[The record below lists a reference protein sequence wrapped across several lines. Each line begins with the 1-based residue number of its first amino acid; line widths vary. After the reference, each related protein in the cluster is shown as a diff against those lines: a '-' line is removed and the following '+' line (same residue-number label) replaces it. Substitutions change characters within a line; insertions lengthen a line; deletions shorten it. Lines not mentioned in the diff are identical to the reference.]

1 MCWKMRILCLYK
13 CIITKSNIIWKSY
26 TYRSRSMSMSRNRNR
41 NRSRNR
47 SKNRNRNRSKN
58 RSRCRGS
65 STTPCRHQPWKSGI
79 LLLEIKR
86 KVVILGLKIIILILL
101 KTQSM
106 FNRRI

>member
-1 MCWKMRILCLYK
+1 MRISCLYK
-13 CIITKSNIIWKSY
+13 NIITKLNIIWKSY
-26 TYRSRSMSMSRNRNR
+26 TYWIRSRNRNR
-41 NRSRNR
+41 GRSRR
-47 SKNRNRNRSKN
+47 S
-58 RSRCRGS
+58 RGS
-65 STTPCRHQPWKSGI
+65 STTPYRHQPWKSGI